1 MPSGNLLLAQLLAVI
16 FVLVVA
22 PLYRGIL
29 ETFKA
34 RLMYRQGPPIVQPYR
49 DLRKWWAKETVR
61 TDLTSFV
68 SAFCPVGY
76 FVAPL
81 LVTMLIPALTAFP
94 LPFAFMGDML
104 GGGFILGGGGL
115 LLLLAALDAGSAF
128 SALGVSR
135 IRLVG
140 VFTEP
145 LSYLA
150 VFTAAAV
157 ASTTIPFVVNATW
170 ATARWALTPA
180 HLLVLLA
187 WFLLI
192 LAEAGRIPVDNP
204 ASAQELSLI
213 DPARTFESS
222 GRDLF
227 LYEWG
232 GWMKFMVLGL
242 IFVNVLA
249 SPLGLA
255 SSPAVGSLLLAAVVV
270 FAKLLVLGG
279 VVVVVEVSFAK
290 LRLLRIPEFLLASV
304 LVAFLAGAS
313 ALVAGR

>member
-1 MPSGNLLLAQLLAVI
+1 MLLAQVLAVI
-16 FVLVVA
+16 FVLLTA

-34 RLMYRQGPPIVQPYR
+34 KLMYRQGPPIVQPYR
-49 DLRKWWAKETVR
+49 DLRKWWDKETIR

-76 FVAPL
+76 FIAPL
-81 LVTMLIPALTAFP
+81 LVTMLIPALTAFA

-104 GGGFILGGGGL
+104 GGGFILASGGL

-150 VFTAAAV
+150 VFAAAAV
-157 ASTTIPFVVNATW
+157 ASTTIPFVVNSTLVSAQW
-170 ATARWALTPA
+170 AFSPA

-187 WFLLI
+187 WFLLV

-242 IFVNVLA
+242 IFVNVLT

-255 SSPAVGSLLLAAVVV
+255 TSTAPLALLLAAVWV

-290 LRLLRIPEFLLASV
+290 LRLLRIPEFLLASL

-313 ALVAGR
+313 ALVVGR